1 MALTRWSARGERRG
15 ASEES
20 GAAQFKKSAAP
31 LDGGWRRNSFSY
43 EAASMLKD
51 ERGIYI
57 ITNLATH
64 LSKEEPFCNFQT
76 PLYIGHSINIQKRF
90 KNHTSGKSVDSIFR
104 KIFEFRKHC
113 FFWYKYLPKSS
124 KDELRMREQELINV
138 FGAPLNKINSV
149 SQEGSLIGGF
159 LD

>member
-1 MALTRWSARGERRG
+1 MPQLGWNTEKAVWEKISSSL
-15 ASEES
+15 
-20 GAAQFKKSAAP
+20 

-64 LSKEEPFCNFQT
+64 LSTEEPFCNFQT

>member
-1 MALTRWSARGERRG
+1 MDIICEIGDQEKALLKKAMEQLSLSAR
-15 ASEES
+15 AYN
-20 GAAQFKKSAAP
+20 KI
-31 LDGGWRRNSFSY
+31 
-43 EAASMLKD
+43 LKVSRTIAD
-51 ERGIYI
+51 LE
-57 ITNLATH
+57 
-64 LSKEEPFCNFQT
+64 
-76 PLYIGHSINIQKRF
+76 HSINIQKRF